1 MYSYITVQK
10 IKGTVHFSLNRA
22 HRTGDSLLGLDVVGI
37 LGAFHRFSDSGKLVR
52 PALQQLG
59 GFGVVNA
66 DVVDGILGVG
76 RKDTSVLQGPS
87 GRAEWRVWNDD
98 DGFLSGGASGTRN
111 GLLIVDV
118 HLLGSQLGL
127 LQFQVRGRRIG
138 GEAEVTSFPI
148 RCEAPRLDHLS
159 EIQKHTCARGAS
171 PSNVGDHCAAEE
183 RTRLRIRLR

>member
-1 MYSYITVQK
+1 MARSIVSATAASSYDPL
-10 IKGTVHFSLNRA
+10 FSNLA
-22 HRTGDSLLGLDVVGI
+22 ASALSTQMLSTGW
-37 LGAFHRFSDSGKLVR
+37 
-52 PALQQLG
+52 
-59 GFGVVNA
+59 
-66 DVVDGILGVG
+66 LGVG

-159 EIQKHTCARGAS
+159 EIQKHAWARGAS
-171 PSNVGDHCAAEE
+171 PSKVGDD
-183 RTRLRIRLR
+183 